1 MFKSGFGVIILTFI
15 VTLFVNTPVQAQPG
29 NSQQYAVCTNGASFA
44 ARTTGGSTSTYQNTS
59 CLGSTKNETWFVF
72 YVSSPGTVIQ
82 NLSINPSSDI
92 DYAAWGPFSSISAG
106 IGNISRTNQ
115 VACDYSGANGGTMNF
130 TASVGY
136 YYVVISNYGGQSG
149 NVTVTANSGTAS
161 ISCPN
166 TVGPPSSTQALCVN
180 NLLTNI
186 THTTTGATGISNDNI
201 DGANGL
207 PTGVKANWASNLI
220 TISGTPTVAGTF
232 NYSIL
237 LDGGIGD
244 VYATGTIT
252 VNNCS
257 PNTWTGTTSN
267 LWNDGS
273 NWSLGTV
280 PTSTETF
287 TITTGTP
294 QLNVDYTVGGNMT
307 ISGTGTL
314 TVNAGKNLSVAA
326 GGTADFGGKSVTF
339 KSDANG
345 TAQLGQVLGTLSNA
359 SNVTMERYIPAR
371 RAYRFI
377 GAPVTTTT
385 SIKQNWMENGTN
397 TAGLGTHITGTGGAT
412 NGFDATNT
420 NNASLYSFSNTIQNW
435 VASTN
440 TNATLA
446 AGDAYRLFV
455 RGDRGI
461 DLTNNAATPSATV
474 LRTTGSPYLGA
485 KTYTLSSISGDW
497 NFIGNPYQSTIDGS
511 QASFSNVTPYYY
523 SWDPK
528 MGTRGAYV
536 AYDLVG
542 GTNSFPGSQV
552 NKFFQPGQAFFVQT
566 NGAGA
571 ASITVN
577 ESMKASASNQTN
589 VFQASVAYPMLNATL
604 NYTDSL
610 AKNAPAM
617 DGFKLLFDNKFSN
630 GVDQND
636 AQKLFNLDENIAI
649 NQAGTLLS
657 IEKRQMYN
665 AATEVQISTSNY
677 VRQQY
682 TVQLSWSNPIDNGFQ
697 AKLVDN
703 YTNTSTPISFSGNT
717 NYAFTVD
724 NSIAASKASD
734 RFKIVFLPN
743 AALPVSGIELGG
755 IATDKQVKLSFKAL
769 NEREMANYTIER
781 SADGISFANIGT
793 QQPSNAAQA
802 SASYSFVDNQ
812 PIVGNNYY
820 RIKGSSING
829 QIQYSNVAVVKYG
842 VNIASVTVVPN
853 PVQGKSVN
861 LKLSQLSKGN
871 YNISVTDAIGRSILK
886 KEMLLDGSSSVQLN
900 LPTSVKAGNYFVKVE
915 GQGNSFIQNFIIQ

>member
-1 MFKSGFGVIILTFI
+1 M
-15 VTLFVNTPVQAQPG
+15 
-29 NSQQYAVCTNGASFA
+29 A
-44 ARTTGGSTSTYQNTS
+44 A
-59 CLGSTKNETWFVF
+59 
-72 YVSSPGTVIQ
+72 
-82 NLSINPSSDI
+82 
-92 DYAAWGPFSSISAG
+92 
-106 IGNISRTNQ
+106 
-115 VACDYSGANGGTMNF
+115 
-130 TASVGY
+130 
-136 YYVVISNYGGQSG
+136 
-149 NVTVTANSGTAS
+149 
-161 ISCPN
+161 
-166 TVGPPSSTQALCVN
+166 
-180 NLLTNI
+180 
-186 THTTTGATGISNDNI
+186 
-201 DGANGL
+201 
-207 PTGVKANWASNLI
+207 
-220 TISGTPTVAGTF
+220 
-232 NYSIL
+232 
-237 LDGGIGD
+237 
-244 VYATGTIT
+244 
-252 VNNCS
+252 
-257 PNTWTGTTSN
+257 
-267 LWNDGS
+267 
-273 NWSLGTV
+273 
-280 PTSTETF
+280 
-287 TITTGTP
+287 
-294 QLNVDYTVGGNMT
+294 
-307 ISGTGTL
+307 
-314 TVNAGKNLSVAA
+314 
-326 GGTADFGGKSVTF
+326 
-339 KSDANG
+339 
-345 TAQLGQVLGTLSNA
+345 
-359 SNVTMERYIPAR
+359 PA
-371 RAYRFI
+371 
-377 GAPVTTTT
+377 TTTT

-440 TNATLA
+440 TNASLA
-446 AGDAYRLFV
+446 AGNAYRLFV
-455 RGDRGI
+455 RGDRSI

-474 LRTTGSPYLGA
+474 LRTTGTPYLGA
-485 KTYTLSSISGDW
+485 KTYTLSSTAGDW
-497 NFIGNPYQSTIDGS
+497 NMIGNPYQSTVDGDLMK
-511 QASFSNVTPYYY
+511 ANFNNVTPYYY
-523 SWDPK
+523 AWDPK

-536 AYDLVG
+536 VYDFIG
-542 GTNSFPGSQV
+542 GFNSFSGSQI
-552 NKFFQPGQAFFVQT
+552 NQYFQPGQAIFVQT
-566 NGAGA
+566 DVAGA
-571 ASITVN
+571 ASISVN

-589 VFQASVAYPMLNATL
+589 VFQAAVAYPMLNATL

-617 DGFKLLFDNKFSN
+617 DGFKLLFDNSFSN
-630 GVDQND
+630 SVDRND
-636 AQKLFNLDENIAI
+636 AQKLTNQDENIAI
-649 NQAGTLLS
+649 NQGGTLLS

-682 TVQLSWSNPIDNGFQ
+682 TVQLSWSNPVDNGFQ

-755 IATDKQVKLSFKAL
+755 IATDKQVKLNFKAL

-781 SADGISFANIGT
+781 SADAISFTTIGS
-793 QQPSNAAQA
+793 QQPLNAVQA

-853 PVQGKSVN
+853 PVQGKTVN
-861 LKLSQLSKGN
+861 LKLSQLAKGN

-900 LPTSVKAGNYFVKVE
+900 LPTSVKAGNYFVKVS